1 MQYQQQGQYSVGNAA
16 QASVED
22 RAGFLVKTY
31 LHLVG
36 AIFAFVFIEA
46 AFFAP
51 VLNGY
56 SLADFMAGMVFGGP
70 LGGAGWLIVLG
81 AFMLVSYV
89 ANWWAR
95 SGSSQLMQ
103 YAGLGLYVVAE
114 AVIFVPLLW
123 LASMYDPAAIPTA
136 GLVTLVLFGGLTGI
150 VFLTRRDFSWMRGV
164 LGVAAL
170 GALATIVCS
179 MIFGFTLGV
188 WFSGAMIIV
197 AGGYI
202 LYYTSNV
209 MLYYR
214 TDQYVAA
221 ALTLFASVALLFWY
235 VLRIFLNSRR

>member
-1 MQYQQQGQYSVGNAA
+1 MQYQQQPQYSGGSAA
-16 QASVED
+16 QASVDD

-46 AFFAP
+46 FFFVTP
-51 VLNGY
+51 
-56 SLADFMAGMVFGGP
+56 LAQIMAELVFAGP
-70 LGGAGWLIVLG
+70 LGGMGWLIVLG
-81 AFMLVSYV
+81 AFMAVSYV

-95 SGSSQLMQ
+95 SGTSMFMQ

-114 AVIFVPLLW
+114 AVIFVPLMF
-123 LASMYDPAAIPTA
+123 LASIYDPSAIPTA

-179 MIFGFTLGV
+179 AIFGFSLGV
-188 WFSGAMIIV
+188 WFAGAMVIV

-235 VLRIFLNSRR
+235 VLRIFLSSSRR